1 MKRILLMTDFSENAN
16 NAIDYAVKLYKDVVC
31 EFYILHTYMPRNIGG
46 ESMMMNFPL
55 VYLHEIEK
63 KEVENKLQ
71 ITKNKLK
78 EEHQNGKHLFFTIAS
93 FNLLIPGINEAIH
106 KNTID
111 LIIMGT
117 KGATGAKE
125 IFIGTNTMDAI
136 KNIKL
141 PLIVVPDD
149 FEYEKPK
156 EILFPTNFELSK
168 TNKHLSIIKEI
179 SKEYA
184 SKIHILKAYNNSPLE
199 EKQKEIKVFL
209 DDYFNESAH
218 TFYVSKGQKVIAAIE
233 IFEMKYKV
241 NLLVMIYNKH
251 TLLENLLFKPIINQI
266 VYHTKVPFLVLPS
279 EEIIES

>member
-31 EFYILHTYMPRNIGG
+31 EFYILHTYMPTNIGG

-63 KEVENKLQ
+63 KEVEKKLQ
-71 ITKNKLK
+71 KTKNRLK
-78 EEHQNGKHLFFTIAS
+78 EEYQNANHLFFTIAS
-93 FNLLIPGINEAIH
+93 FNLLISGINEAVD

-136 KNIKL
+136 KNIKI
-141 PLIVVPDD
+141 PLLVVPDD

-156 EILFPTNFELSK
+156 EILFPTDYEVSK
-168 TNKHLSIIKEI
+168 TNKHLSLIKEI
-179 SKEYA
+179 SKEYS
-184 SKIHILKAYNNSPLE
+184 SKIHILKAYENSPLE

-209 DDYFNESAH
+209 DAYFKENAH

-241 NLLVMIYNKH
+241 NLLVMLYNKH
-251 TLLENLLFKPIINQI
+251 TLLENLLFKPIINQM